1 MEMIFCPLY
10 SGSSGNCLF
19 VQYGATR
26 LLIDAGKSGKMI
38 DEALDMIGVDG
49 NTIDAI
55 LITHEHIDHISGAGV
70 LCRKHKIPVYA
81 TEMTWN
87 AMDAKVGKIPPELR
101 RTFDTFSDFY
111 IGDVGVVP
119 FSIPHD
125 AADPVGYRLWGG
137 GLSIA
142 TATDL
147 GHFPRS
153 VRDAVAGSSLV
164 LLESNHDPD
173 MLRHNDHYNERLKQ
187 RILGNRGH
195 LSNAACADA
204 LLQIVESGTKNVILG
219 HLSGENNTP
228 SLAYHISEDRMTR
241 EAVKLLLERLLALM
255 LPHDLHQNTRLL
267 LSMAQEALLI
277 GLPALLMRRGRSA
290 RTGTMR
296 LSIGLLLCAAV
307 LGLAMRALAT
317 PLTQLWGNFVSAPE
331 RQIAAA
337 DSAGEWCLQLLAL
350 AVLPAALE
358 EALFRGVVLQTL
370 LDSGSRFGAWLLT
383 TLFFSLLHGNLAAL
397 PAHLLFGGAL
407 TLAEMRTGN
416 LLVPMVMHAV
426 YNASAL
432 FWRGMS
438 AGWLIFC
445 GAAVLALGIWALM
458 TLPRTA
464 KMRMKRGHI
473 MLSAAILLLMA
484 VQYLL

>member
-1 MEMIFCPLY
+1 
-10 SGSSGNCLF
+10 
-19 VQYGATR
+19 
-26 LLIDAGKSGKMI
+26 
-38 DEALDMIGVDG
+38 
-49 NTIDAI
+49 
-55 LITHEHIDHISGAGV
+55 
-70 LCRKHKIPVYA
+70 
-81 TEMTWN
+81 
-87 AMDAKVGKIPPELR
+87 
-101 RTFDTFSDFY
+101 
-111 IGDVGVVP
+111 
-119 FSIPHD
+119 
-125 AADPVGYRLWGG
+125 
-137 GLSIA
+137 
-142 TATDL
+142 
-147 GHFPRS
+147 
-153 VRDAVAGSSLV
+153 
-164 LLESNHDPD
+164 
-173 MLRHNDHYNERLKQ
+173 
-187 RILGNRGH
+187 
-195 LSNAACADA
+195 
-204 LLQIVESGTKNVILG
+204 
-219 HLSGENNTP
+219 
-228 SLAYHISEDRMTR
+228 
-241 EAVKLLLERLLALM
+241 
-255 LPHDLHQNTRLL
+255 
-267 LSMAQEALLI
+267 MAQEALLV

-296 LSIGLLLCAAV
+296 LNIGLLLCAAV

-317 PLTQLWGNFVSAPE
+317 PLTQLWGNFISAPDS
-331 RQIAAA
+331 QIAAA
-337 DSAGEWCLQLLAL
+337 DGAGEWCLQLLAL
-350 AVLPAALE
+350 AVLPAVLE

-383 TLFFSLLHGNLAAL
+383 TLLFSLLHGNLAAL

-438 AGWLIFC
+438 SWWLIFC

>member
-1 MEMIFCPLY
+1 MLPCATVLEI
-10 SGSSGNCLF
+10 STRWGTANDAR
-19 VQYGATR
+19 GA
-26 LLIDAGKSGKMI
+26 
-38 DEALDMIGVDG
+38 E
-49 NTIDAI
+49 N
-55 LITHEHIDHISGAGV
+55 
-70 LCRKHKIPVYA
+70 
-81 TEMTWN
+81 
-87 AMDAKVGKIPPELR
+87 R
-101 RTFDTFSDFY
+101 R
-111 IGDVGVVP
+111 GD
-119 FSIPHD
+119 D
-125 AADPVGYRLWGG
+125 AADGAADFDGG
-137 GLSIA
+137 QAAAGALA
-142 TATDL
+142 GA
-147 GHFPRS
+147 
-153 VRDAVAGSSLV
+153 DAPARPASKYALAAVNGAGS
-164 LLESNHDPD
+164 
-173 MLRHNDHYNERLKQ
+173 
-187 RILGNRGH
+187 
-195 LSNAACADA
+195 AADWASGAADA
-204 LLQIVESGTKNVILG
+204 ARTFGAHG
-219 HLSGENNTP
+219 NNT
-228 SLAYHISEDRMTR
+228 AEH
-241 EAVKLLLERLLALM
+241 
-255 LPHDLHQNTRLL
+255 
-267 LSMAQEALLI
+267 
-277 GLPALLMRRGRSA
+277 RSA
-290 RTGTMR
+290 ALRGGAGAGDACFGDTAD
-296 LSIGLLLCAAV
+296 AAV
-307 LGLAMRALAT
+307 GQFL
-317 PLTQLWGNFVSAPE
+317 SAPE

-350 AVLPAALE
+350 AVLPAVLE

-438 AGWLIFC
+438 SWWLIFC

>member
-1 MEMIFCPLY
+1 MTRA
-10 SGSSGNCLF
+10 GRKTDA
-19 VQYGATR
+19 ATTLLMV
-26 LLIDAGKSGKMI
+26 LLI
-38 DEALDMIGVDG
+38 L
-49 NTIDAI
+49 T
-55 LITHEHIDHISGAGV
+55 
-70 LCRKHKIPVYA
+70 
-81 TEMTWN
+81 
-87 AMDAKVGKIPPELR
+87 
-101 RTFDTFSDFY
+101 
-111 IGDVGVVP
+111 
-119 FSIPHD
+119 
-125 AADPVGYRLWGG
+125 AA
-137 GLSIA
+137 
-142 TATDL
+142 
-147 GHFPRS
+147 
-153 VRDAVAGSSLV
+153 
-164 LLESNHDPD
+164 
-173 MLRHNDHYNERLKQ
+173 
-187 RILGNRGH
+187 
-195 LSNAACADA
+195 
-204 LLQIVESGTKNVILG
+204 
-219 HLSGENNTP
+219 
-228 SLAYHISEDRMTR
+228 
-241 EAVKLLLERLLALM
+241 KLLLERLLALM

-317 PLTQLWGNFVSAPE
+317 PLTQLWGNFLSAPE

-358 EALFRGVVLQTL
+358 EALFRG
-370 LDSGSRFGAWLLT
+370 
-383 TLFFSLLHGNLAAL
+383 
-397 PAHLLFGGAL
+397 AL

-438 AGWLIFC
+438 SGWLIFC

>member
-1 MEMIFCPLY
+1 MTRA
-10 SGSSGNCLF
+10 GRKTDA
-19 VQYGATR
+19 ATTLLMV
-26 LLIDAGKSGKMI
+26 LLI
-38 DEALDMIGVDG
+38 L
-49 NTIDAI
+49 T
-55 LITHEHIDHISGAGV
+55 
-70 LCRKHKIPVYA
+70 
-81 TEMTWN
+81 
-87 AMDAKVGKIPPELR
+87 
-101 RTFDTFSDFY
+101 
-111 IGDVGVVP
+111 
-119 FSIPHD
+119 
-125 AADPVGYRLWGG
+125 
-137 GLSIA
+137 
-142 TATDL
+142 
-147 GHFPRS
+147 
-153 VRDAVAGSSLV
+153 
-164 LLESNHDPD
+164 
-173 MLRHNDHYNERLKQ
+173 
-187 RILGNRGH
+187 
-195 LSNAACADA
+195 
-204 LLQIVESGTKNVILG
+204 
-219 HLSGENNTP
+219 
-228 SLAYHISEDRMTR
+228 
-241 EAVKLLLERLLALM
+241 AVKLLLERLLALM

-290 RTGTMR
+290 R

-317 PLTQLWGNFVSAPE
+317 PLTQLWGNFLSAPDS
-331 RQIAAA
+331 QIAAA
-337 DSAGEWCLQLLAL
+337 DSAGKWCLQLLAL
-350 AVLPAALE
+350 AVLPAVLE

-370 LDSGSRFGAWLLT
+370 LDSGSRFGAGLLT

-438 AGWLIFC
+438 SGWLIFC

>member
-1 MEMIFCPLY
+1 MTRA
-10 SGSSGNCLF
+10 GRKTDA
-19 VQYGATR
+19 ATTLLMV
-26 LLIDAGKSGKMI
+26 LLI
-38 DEALDMIGVDG
+38 L
-49 NTIDAI
+49 T
-55 LITHEHIDHISGAGV
+55 
-70 LCRKHKIPVYA
+70 
-81 TEMTWN
+81 
-87 AMDAKVGKIPPELR
+87 
-101 RTFDTFSDFY
+101 
-111 IGDVGVVP
+111 
-119 FSIPHD
+119 
-125 AADPVGYRLWGG
+125 AA
-137 GLSIA
+137 
-142 TATDL
+142 
-147 GHFPRS
+147 
-153 VRDAVAGSSLV
+153 
-164 LLESNHDPD
+164 
-173 MLRHNDHYNERLKQ
+173 
-187 RILGNRGH
+187 
-195 LSNAACADA
+195 
-204 LLQIVESGTKNVILG
+204 
-219 HLSGENNTP
+219 
-228 SLAYHISEDRMTR
+228 
-241 EAVKLLLERLLALM
+241 KLLLERLLALM

-307 LGLAMRALAT
+307 LGLAMRALVT
-317 PLTQLWGNFVSAPE
+317 P
-331 RQIAAA
+331 
-337 DSAGEWCLQLLAL
+337 
-350 AVLPAALE
+350 
-358 EALFRGVVLQTL
+358 LFRGVVLQTL

-438 AGWLIFC
+438 SGWLIFC

-464 KMRMKRGHI
+464 KMRMKRSHI

>member
-1 MEMIFCPLY
+1 MTRA
-10 SGSSGNCLF
+10 GRKTDA
-19 VQYGATR
+19 ATTLLMV
-26 LLIDAGKSGKMI
+26 LLI
-38 DEALDMIGVDG
+38 L
-49 NTIDAI
+49 T
-55 LITHEHIDHISGAGV
+55 
-70 LCRKHKIPVYA
+70 
-81 TEMTWN
+81 
-87 AMDAKVGKIPPELR
+87 
-101 RTFDTFSDFY
+101 
-111 IGDVGVVP
+111 
-119 FSIPHD
+119 
-125 AADPVGYRLWGG
+125 
-137 GLSIA
+137 
-142 TATDL
+142 
-147 GHFPRS
+147 
-153 VRDAVAGSSLV
+153 
-164 LLESNHDPD
+164 
-173 MLRHNDHYNERLKQ
+173 
-187 RILGNRGH
+187 
-195 LSNAACADA
+195 
-204 LLQIVESGTKNVILG
+204 
-219 HLSGENNTP
+219 
-228 SLAYHISEDRMTR
+228 
-241 EAVKLLLERLLALM
+241 AVKLLLERLLALM

-317 PLTQLWGNFVSAPE
+317 PLTQLWGNFLSAPE
-331 RQIAAA
+331 RQIAA
-337 DSAGEWCLQLLAL
+337 DGAGEWCLQLLAL
-350 AVLPAALE
+350 AVLPAVLE

-438 AGWLIFC
+438 SGWLIFC

-484 VQYLL
+484 VQYLLYKLTAFLAGIVTQGALAELINALGTAFGLMLGMTGVTLKVDLVISLTLIVEVTLAKMFGCSLPIIALRLKLDPAVMSSPFVTTIVDAISLLIYYGFATAVLHI

>member
-1 MEMIFCPLY
+1 MTRA
-10 SGSSGNCLF
+10 GRKTDA
-19 VQYGATR
+19 ATTLLMV
-26 LLIDAGKSGKMI
+26 LLI
-38 DEALDMIGVDG
+38 L
-49 NTIDAI
+49 T
-55 LITHEHIDHISGAGV
+55 
-70 LCRKHKIPVYA
+70 
-81 TEMTWN
+81 
-87 AMDAKVGKIPPELR
+87 
-101 RTFDTFSDFY
+101 
-111 IGDVGVVP
+111 
-119 FSIPHD
+119 
-125 AADPVGYRLWGG
+125 
-137 GLSIA
+137 
-142 TATDL
+142 
-147 GHFPRS
+147 
-153 VRDAVAGSSLV
+153 
-164 LLESNHDPD
+164 
-173 MLRHNDHYNERLKQ
+173 
-187 RILGNRGH
+187 
-195 LSNAACADA
+195 
-204 LLQIVESGTKNVILG
+204 
-219 HLSGENNTP
+219 
-228 SLAYHISEDRMTR
+228 
-241 EAVKLLLERLLALM
+241 AVKLLLERLLALM

-307 LGLAMRALAT
+307 LGLAMRALVT
-317 PLTQLWGNFVSAPE
+317 PMTQLWGNFVSAPE

-337 DSAGEWCLQLLAL
+337 DGAGEWCLQLLAL
-350 AVLPAALE
+350 AVLPAVLE
-358 EALFRGVVLQTL
+358 EAL

-438 AGWLIFC
+438 SWWLIFC

-484 VQYLL
+484 VQYLLQ

>member
-1 MEMIFCPLY
+1 MTRA
-10 SGSSGNCLF
+10 GRKTDA
-19 VQYGATR
+19 ATTLLMV
-26 LLIDAGKSGKMI
+26 LLI
-38 DEALDMIGVDG
+38 L
-49 NTIDAI
+49 T
-55 LITHEHIDHISGAGV
+55 
-70 LCRKHKIPVYA
+70 
-81 TEMTWN
+81 
-87 AMDAKVGKIPPELR
+87 
-101 RTFDTFSDFY
+101 
-111 IGDVGVVP
+111 
-119 FSIPHD
+119 
-125 AADPVGYRLWGG
+125 
-137 GLSIA
+137 
-142 TATDL
+142 
-147 GHFPRS
+147 
-153 VRDAVAGSSLV
+153 
-164 LLESNHDPD
+164 
-173 MLRHNDHYNERLKQ
+173 
-187 RILGNRGH
+187 
-195 LSNAACADA
+195 
-204 LLQIVESGTKNVILG
+204 
-219 HLSGENNTP
+219 
-228 SLAYHISEDRMTR
+228 
-241 EAVKLLLERLLALM
+241 AVKLLLERLLALM

-317 PLTQLWGNFVSAPE
+317 PLTQLWGNFLSAPE

-337 DSAGEWCLQLLAL
+337 DSAGEWCLQLLA
-350 AVLPAALE
+350 
-358 EALFRGVVLQTL
+358 
-370 LDSGSRFGAWLLT
+370 
-383 TLFFSLLHGNLAAL
+383 LFFSLLHGNLAAL

-438 AGWLIFC
+438 SGWLIFC

>member
-1 MEMIFCPLY
+1 MTRA
-10 SGSSGNCLF
+10 GRKTDA
-19 VQYGATR
+19 ATTLLMV
-26 LLIDAGKSGKMI
+26 LLI
-38 DEALDMIGVDG
+38 L
-49 NTIDAI
+49 T
-55 LITHEHIDHISGAGV
+55 
-70 LCRKHKIPVYA
+70 
-81 TEMTWN
+81 
-87 AMDAKVGKIPPELR
+87 
-101 RTFDTFSDFY
+101 
-111 IGDVGVVP
+111 
-119 FSIPHD
+119 
-125 AADPVGYRLWGG
+125 
-137 GLSIA
+137 
-142 TATDL
+142 
-147 GHFPRS
+147 
-153 VRDAVAGSSLV
+153 
-164 LLESNHDPD
+164 
-173 MLRHNDHYNERLKQ
+173 
-187 RILGNRGH
+187 
-195 LSNAACADA
+195 
-204 LLQIVESGTKNVILG
+204 
-219 HLSGENNTP
+219 
-228 SLAYHISEDRMTR
+228 
-241 EAVKLLLERLLALM
+241 AVKLLLERLLALM

-290 RTGTMR
+290 RTGTTR

-317 PLTQLWGNFVSAPE
+317 PLTQLWGNFLSAPE
-331 RQIAAA
+331 HQIAAA

-358 EALFRGVVLQTL
+358 EALFRGIVLQTL

-383 TLFFSLLHGNLAAL
+383 TLFFALMHGNLAAL

-407 TLAEMRTGN
+407 TLAAMRTGN

-473 MLSAAILLLMA
+473 MLSAAILLGLARA
-484 VQYLL
+484 VADGEVSLSRKVSLLFTVYEEVGHGGAFVPADTREMISVDMGCVGDDLGCTERMVSICAKDSGGPYNYDLVTTLSNIARELKLDYAIDVYPHYGSDVEATLSAGYDIRHGLIGPGVYASHNYERSHIDGVRNTFELVRAYVQR